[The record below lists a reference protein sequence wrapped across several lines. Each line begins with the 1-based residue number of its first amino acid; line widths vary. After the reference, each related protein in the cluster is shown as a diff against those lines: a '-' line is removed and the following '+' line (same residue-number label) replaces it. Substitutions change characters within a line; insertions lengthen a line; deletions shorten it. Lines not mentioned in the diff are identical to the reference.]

1 MTITVYKKPQCFQ
14 CDKTIE
20 KFTTAGLP
28 VEVVD
33 VTENPDALA
42 YVKDDLG
49 YTGAPV
55 VVVSEHDHWSGLRP
69 DHIAR
74 VIAGGGLDDET
85 PGA

>member
-1 MTITVYKKPQCFQ
+1 VITVYKKPQCFQ

-20 KFTTAGLP
+20 RFQAAGMA
-28 VEVVD
+28 VTIVD

-55 VVVSEHDHWSGLRP
+55 VVVSEHDHWSGLRL
-69 DHIAR
+69 DNIMR
-74 VIAGGGLDDET
+74 VIAGGGADDET
-85 PGA
+85 LGE